1 MKIGEMKDQ
10 LEEVRRGVT
19 EVVELIKG
27 DGYFVEAKNLLDKA
41 SEELD
46 ENNISLCLES
56 LKKAKESAIKE
67 KEILSKLKEA
77 QSLITKKLTG
87 SNPQEAKKCH
97 DQSIKLLQE
106 GKVNKADKSADD
118 AKIAAQPP
126 PEYLLQKARDN
137 YSEGLKKY
145 DEEKFQEAVESW
157 KTSIEEYERAKKI
170 AEEKKD
176 QNMIKNID
184 SAISKSNARIKDA
197 EMAFDNRE
205 MVKFDTE
212 ADKKISS
219 VEQLI
224 EQHKY
229 DDAISILN
237 EAKEDTEKSL
247 QLAKLRKFDED
258 RKKIEKRKANIEK
271 RVEFY
276 HIEKGK
282 YLLEGITKRIAK
294 SPEKS
299 EKELYNLL
307 EYLES
312 LKIKSEDSKQIMEGC
327 KKTIVE
333 AKLTQAQKNMKEAE
347 GLYNEEKY
355 YDAREIYEKTQD
367 YLSKVE
373 DEAGQFKVIT
383 TIDDVRK
390 LRTICNNNRDNC
402 NDQLFDLPDATARK
416 LITVKESRDFVLPV
430 KEGKNLFPGDED
442 KLKKLGRDYDVLN
455 YLGGG
460 GFADVYKAKWKSKD
474 MLVALKIPRELT
486 SSGEKIFFKEIRN
499 WEKLKHRN
507 IVKLIEPRL
516 GPTPHL
522 VIEYV
527 GGTTLDKLLQSP
539 KIEIKEACRIAFD
552 IATGIECAHSKSII
566 HCDLKPKNILIS
578 NVGEAK
584 ITDFGIAKTI
594 VATTMGPGGLTLI
607 YAAPEQLNGN
617 SNYGTDVYQIGLV
630 LYQMI
635 TGRNPFDV
643 GSMGE
648 IEKAILEE
656 MPEPPS
662 TYIGD
667 AEPLDEVIMGCL
679 AKESDKR
686 PTIRYVRDRLYEYMK
701 KYHGESLHL
710 TTDSKSYVRLAVTS
724 AFYAIKHD
732 DISECILCLKS
743 AKTKVTNESLRNK
756 IGNFVKQLEIIQ
768 EEKTDISSETIDE
781 VEKLLKEII

>member
-10 LEEVRRGVT
+10 LEEVRKGVA
-19 EVVELIKG
+19 EVVELIEG
-27 DGYFVEAKNLLDKA
+27 DRYFAEAKILLDKS

-46 ENNISLCLES
+46 GNNVSLCLEFV
-56 LKKAKESAIKE
+56 KKAKESAIKE
-67 KEILSKLKEA
+67 KEVWSKLREA
-77 QSLITKKLTG
+77 QSLIRKKLTG

-97 DQSIKLLQE
+97 EESIKLLQGGE
-106 GKVNKADKSADD
+106 VDKADKSADD
-118 AKIAAQPP
+118 AKITAQPP

-137 YSEGLKKY
+137 YSKGLKKY

-157 KTSIEEYERAKKI
+157 KTSIDEYERAKKI

-197 EMAFDNRE
+197 EIAFDNRE
-205 MVKFDTE
+205 MVKFDTA
-212 ADKKISS
+212 ADEKIGG

-224 EQHKY
+224 DQHKY
-229 DDAISILN
+229 DEAITILN
-237 EAKEDTEKSL
+237 EATEDTKKSL
-247 QLAKLRKFDED
+247 QLAEKREFDED
-258 RKKIEKRKANIEK
+258 RKKIEKRKTNIEK
-271 RVEFY
+271 RIEFY
-276 HIEKGK
+276 QIEKGK
-282 YLLEGITKRIAK
+282 YLLEEITKRIAK

-307 EYLES
+307 KYLES
-312 LKIKSEDSKQIMEGC
+312 LKIKSEDLKQILEGC
-327 KKTIVE
+327 KKAVVE

-347 GLYNEEKY
+347 ALYNKEKY

-373 DEAGQFKVIT
+373 DEAGQFKAIT
-383 TIDDVRK
+383 TIDDIRK
-390 LRTICNNNRDNC
+390 LKTICNNNRDNC
-402 NDQLFDLPDATARK
+402 NDQLFDLPDATTRK

-430 KEGKNLFPGDED
+430 KEGISLFPGDED
-442 KLKKLGRDYDVLN
+442 KLKKLSRDYDVLN

-527 GGTTLDKLLQSP
+527 EGTTLDKLLQSP
-539 KIEIKEACRIAFD
+539 KIETKEACRIAYD
-552 IATGIECAHSKSII
+552 IATGLECAHSKSII

-594 VATTMGPGGLTLI
+594 VATTMGPGGKTLI

-617 SNYGTDVYQIGLV
+617 PDYSTDVYQLGLV
-630 LYQMI
+630 LYQMT

-648 IEKAILEE
+648 IERAIIEE

-662 TYIGD
+662 AYNSN
-667 AEPLDEVIMGCL
+667 AEPLDEVIMSCL
-679 AKESDKR
+679 AKDSDKR
-686 PTIRYVRDRLYEYMK
+686 PTIRAVRDRLYEYMK
-701 KYHGESLHL
+701 KYHGESLHI
-710 TTDSKSYVRLAVTS
+710 TTDNRSYVESVIRN
-724 AFYAIKHD
+724 AFYAAKEG
-732 DISECILCLKS
+732 DIPECILCLKS
-743 AKTKVTNESLRNK
+743 AKDKVKNSSLRNK
-756 IGNFVKQLEIIQ
+756 VENFVKQLETLQ
-768 EEKTDISSETIDE
+768 EEKAGMSSETIGE
-781 VEKLLKEII
+781 VENLLKEAL